1 MIGRIRWPVLRILR
15 WERRGWKTEERDSKG
30 AQGREKRLRERLNRP
45 SLTVIIPR
53 MDGEAEKFWRGV
65 LLSSF
70 LETRNEWLTLR
81 WQAECRPN
89 WNNKGTTNEE
99 EEEEEERMPS
109 KRWSSP
115 FLSLSLSNRL
125 EKFVWKESATTLR
138 GIRLPFHS
146 LRIAKR
152 AEKLSF
158 SNSSRRVTIQAGVL
172 DDAFSSHSS
181 PPPTILSFL
190 PYELNGRVP
199 RHLVNNSRRRYQPS
213 PNTCLPLE
221 RLEQVPFLP
230 LFPSLFFFNLE
241 I

>member
-109 KRWSSP
+109 KRWPSP

-138 GIRLPFHS
+138 DIRLPFHS
-146 LRIAKR
+146 GFPANCKAGRKIVLFKLVAEGNNTGRR
-152 AEKLSF
+152 A
-158 SNSSRRVTIQAGVL
+158 RRCVL
-172 DDAFSSHSS
+172 
-181 PPPTILSFL
+181 
-190 PYELNGRVP
+190 
-199 RHLVNNSRRRYQPS
+199 
-213 PNTCLPLE
+213 
-221 RLEQVPFLP
+221 
-230 LFPSLFFFNLE
+230 
-241 I
+241 

>member
-1 MIGRIRWPVLRILR
+1 
-15 WERRGWKTEERDSKG
+15 
-30 AQGREKRLRERLNRP
+30 
-45 SLTVIIPR
+45 
-53 MDGEAEKFWRGV
+53 
-65 LLSSF
+65 
-70 LETRNEWLTLR
+70 
-81 WQAECRPN
+81 
-89 WNNKGTTNEE
+89 
-99 EEEEEERMPS
+99 MPS

-115 FLSLSLSNRL
+115 FLSLSRIVSKSLFERNPPPRFAASVFR
-125 EKFVWKESATTLR
+125 S
-138 GIRLPFHS
+138 IPDS